1 MVVLVKLRLYVDD
14 PDDNEPWQGALLI
27 CDLIE
32 DCELDVIDI
41 NEHPNLAEEDAVIDT
56 PTLVIHGPVKRR
68 IVGDFSNPKAA
79 ATYLTL
85 PEW

>member
-1 MVVLVKLRLYVDD
+1 VKLRLYVDD
-14 PDDNEPWQGALLI
+14 PDDNTPWQGALLI

-32 DCELDVIDI
+32 GCELDVINIKERAD
-41 NEHPNLAEEDAVIDT
+41 LVEEDAVMDT

-68 IVGDFSNPKAA
+68 IVGDFSNPHAA